1 MTSFPSAKTAWK
13 AKTTSGTGNTTRSQ
27 GAFTLVEVVI
37 AVSVVAIL
45 TGLAVPAI
53 DSVQRER
60 LAREPVNR
68 LILLAREVRGRAMT
82 EQRPY
87 QIMFD
92 GEGFRASRFLSPYG
106 GREEAQNLRQQIEEM
121 ARSEEIAEASRQRG
135 IAMVA
140 EEEVDPAKA
149 QVEEGLRYLEEHEM
163 DSALQVSVKLWNET
177 QWVSLSGSEYRRWI
191 FQPSGMCE
199 PMRFRVEADKSF
211 FEVEFHPLTA
221 DVKSEKSWVE

>member
-1 MTSFPSAKTAWK
+1 MTSFPSVKTAWK
-13 AKTTSGTGNTTRSQ
+13 VKTISGTGRTPTSR

-37 AVSVVAIL
+37 AIAVVAIL

-68 LILLAREVRGRAMT
+68 LILLAREVRGRAMA

-87 QIMFD
+87 QILFD
-92 GEGFRASRFLSPYG
+92 GKGFRASRFFSPYG
-106 GREEAQNLRQQIEEM
+106 GRDEVQNLRQQIELM
-121 ARSEEIAEASRQRG
+121 ARRQEIAEASRKRG
-135 IAMVA
+135 IAMEV
-140 EEEVDPAKA
+140 EEVDPTKVR
-149 QVEEGLRYLEEHEM
+149 VEEGLRYFEEHEI
-163 DSALQVSVKLWNET
+163 DSNLRVNLKFWNET
-177 QWVSLSGSEYRRWI
+177 QWVSMSGDEYRRWI